1 MIFFAAFLLTLR
13 LSARKYEIKKT
24 LMSTEMSGQIYIKTL
39 YAQNNIFKKG
49 IPNMRFLLLA
59 NHGEL
64 QIVNYK

>member
-1 MIFFAAFLLTLR
+1 MKL
-13 LSARKYEIKKT
+13 KKT

-64 QIVNYK
+64 QIVNYKQWLFKALDIFKLIP